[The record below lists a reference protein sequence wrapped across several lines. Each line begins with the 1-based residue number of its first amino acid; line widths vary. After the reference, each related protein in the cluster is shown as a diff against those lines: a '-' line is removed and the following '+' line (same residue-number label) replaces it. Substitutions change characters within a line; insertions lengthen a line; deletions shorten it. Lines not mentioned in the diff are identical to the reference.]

1 MMTHL
6 TDEQLNEY
14 LDGVLAGAEKT
25 AVEAHL
31 HQCEQCRAQLQ
42 ALQIVFAALDEV
54 AAVELPV
61 DVETAVLQN
70 LPRSTATPAWVWALM
85 AVEMAAAA
93 VMMWRLKPMAQAW
106 LTTLDQWTQSLIT
119 SWQIP
124 SFNDTWQTMT
134 AVFRHLPTP
143 PALALPTTQWAV
155 LIGVAFTGWLLAN
168 RILLQENLQEAGD
181 E

>member
-31 HQCEQCRAQLQ
+31 RQCASCRAQLQ
-42 ALQIVFAALDEV
+42 ELQIVFAALDEV

-70 LPRSTATPAWVWALM
+70 LPTTAPTPTWVWALIT
-85 AVEMAAAA
+85 VELAAAA
-93 VMMWRLKPMAQAW
+93 AMIWALRPTAQAW
-106 LTTLDQWTQSLIT
+106 LAAIHHWAQSLMT
-119 SWQIP
+119 GWRLP
-124 SFNDTWQTMT
+124 SLNDTWQTMT

-155 LIGVAFTGWLLAN
+155 LIGLAFTGWLLAN
-168 RILLQENLQEAGD
+168 RILLQENLHETGD
-181 E
+181 N